1 MKVELTVDEA
11 WTLLAVV
18 VDHVVDEAGLSDDD
32 RARIKRWRSE
42 EMKLNSEAMRVLAQK
57 VNEDLEKTSRSKER
71 SPIRRP
77 DWAG

>member
-1 MKVELTVDEA
+1 MKVALTADETWA
-11 WTLLAVV
+11 LLAVV
-18 VDHVVDEAGLSDDD
+18 VDRVADEAGLPDED

-42 EMKLNSEAMRVLAQK
+42 EMKLGSEAMRVLTQK
-57 VNEDLEKTSRSKER
+57 VNDDLLKTSTAKER